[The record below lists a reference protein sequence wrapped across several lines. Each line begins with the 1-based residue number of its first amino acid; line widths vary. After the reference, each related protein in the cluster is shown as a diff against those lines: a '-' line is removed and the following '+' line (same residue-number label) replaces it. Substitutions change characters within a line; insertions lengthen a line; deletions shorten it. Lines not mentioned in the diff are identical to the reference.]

1 MLDMTIQK
9 LVNAMDYYYKD
20 NVVCGV
26 NQEDTGSNHIIQ
38 VDFSLDSV
46 KCTMTDGT
54 ISIDATLYVVDRA
67 CKVYICGY
75 HDTDDTSKIDEVIKS
90 ICDND
95 EVLSHDSNIEV
106 EVQII
111 KKTN

>member
-38 VDFSLDSV
+38 VDFSMDSV
-46 KCTMTDGT
+46 KCTITDGV
-54 ISIDATLYVVDRA
+54 ISMDATLYVVDRK
-67 CKVYICGY
+67 CMVYIRGY
-75 HDTDDTSKIDEVIKS
+75 HENDDTSKLDEVIKS

-95 EVLSHDSNIEV
+95 EVLNHDNNV
-106 EVQII
+106 EVQVQII
-111 KKTN
+111 

>member
-26 NQEDTGSNHIIQ
+26 NQEDTNSNYIIQ

-46 KCTMTDGT
+46 KCTITDVV
-54 ISIDATLYVVDRA
+54 ISMDATLYVVDRK
-67 CKVYICGY
+67 CMVYIRGY
-75 HDTDDTSKIDEVIKS
+75 HDNDDTSNIDDVIKS
-90 ICDND
+90 ICDKD
-95 EVLSHDSNIEV
+95 EVLNHDSNV
-106 EVQII
+106 EVQVQII
-111 KKTN
+111 